1 MTQIERDLGTRL
13 EWIAVVHRNTE
24 HPHIHVALRGIKDD
38 GQALQLDRQYI
49 KEGVRSVAEDFC
61 TRQLGHRT
69 ALDAAEAERRE
80 INEKRFTSLD
90 RMILKQ
96 SRDDDDADAAWVR
109 VALDPVHGSGKA
121 ASATQQRIAGRL
133 AVLSH
138 MGLATSDGTG
148 GWRVKQDFE
157 AVLRAMQRVADRQKM
172 LATHGVLMS
181 DERLPIEILDRRK
194 LTSVEG
200 RVLVHGEDEI
210 SGRSYLM
217 LEGTNAKVHFVHYT
231 PEIEEARSHGLLRT
245 NSFVRMRKLFVD
257 GRPMLDIQDMGHAE
271 AILKNRRHLEKAAD
285 YLIERGILPTEDGW
299 GGWLGRYQT
308 ALSDTV
314 TRVQRGQEQADLS
327 KRTGRQRD
335 REPSRS
341 R

>member
-1 MTQIERDLGTRL
+1 
-13 EWIAVVHRNTE
+13 
-24 HPHIHVALRGIKDD
+24 
-38 GQALQLDRQYI
+38 
-49 KEGVRSVAEDFC
+49 
-61 TRQLGHRT
+61 
-69 ALDAAEAERRE
+69 
-80 INEKRFTSLD
+80 
-90 RMILKQ
+90 MILKQ

-200 RVLVHGEDEI
+200 RVLVHGEDEN

-217 LEGTNAKVHFVHYT
+217 LEGTNAKVHFVYYT
-231 PEIEEARSHGLLRT
+231 PEIEEDVAAIELAGGNLAIELKR
-245 NSFVRMRKLFVD
+245 VD
-257 GRPMLDIQDMGHAE
+257 
-271 AILKNRRHLEKAAD
+271 
-285 YLIERGILPTEDGW
+285 
-299 GGWLGRYQT
+299 
-308 ALSDTV
+308 
-314 TRVQRGQEQADLS
+314 
-327 KRTGRQRD
+327 TGRAAEIEALD
-335 REPSRS
+335 PASYDHVLVLGYGDHMEPQPADTRTLVTLLHLRKVSEAKGGAMSVVSEMIDVRNRALAEVTKVDDFVVS
-341 R
+341 NKLVSLMLSQVSENKQLNAVVQSDAFKARVGALGMTVPADNTPATRAHVLADIIM